1 MYVERNIKALLSNR
15 FYHGKAVSIIYSER
29 VSLVL
34 GTQYVMFMR
43 RIILPSVSCLTLTYL
58 STLSH
63 KQHDFLKKKR
73 LLNMKRAFIY
83 TTLLWNS
90 LVLRRMMS
98 AYRLITGT
106 DQFPLFE
113 SKEIINFTL
122 WKSFKDA
129 NAPHRFVYTY
139 AGSLVLP

>member
-63 KQHDFLKKKR
+63 KQHDFLKKKGYWIWKGR
-73 LLNMKRAFIY
+73 LSIQRY
-83 TTLLWNS
+83 SET
-90 LVLRRMMS
+90 V
-98 AYRLITGT
+98 
-106 DQFPLFE
+106 
-113 SKEIINFTL
+113 
-122 WKSFKDA
+122 SF
-129 NAPHRFVYTY
+129 
-139 AGSLVLP
+139 